1 MALSLKRQGK
11 TSATV
16 VSIGENEVLFSYET
30 PVAAFVPGRGY
41 LRTDRHFSV
50 TTSRHI
56 NKFIGEDYPHAC
68 DCSTVVP
75 HDEIVKL
82 AG

>member
-1 MALSLKRQGK
+1 MALSLKRQGG
-11 TSATV
+11 TNATV
-16 VSIGENEVLFSYET
+16 VSIGDNEVLFSYST

-56 NKFIGEDYPHAC
+56 NKWIDGRSTTVPHA
-68 DCSTVVP
+68 D
-75 HDEIVKL
+75 IVKL